1 MTVIFGSTN
10 STQADFSELTT
21 FIAAAAMTLDLEFQ
35 SVERMATR
43 YEIPRGHDRVRVPF
57 QNSTFDVQPYSD
69 DDEVSVSQ
77 RFSLDTLEL
86 TINMRVISY
95 RISERATR
103 LSYVD
108 LGAMAGQE
116 LVKARSE
123 HLEAFLLDILE
134 GAGLSGGDATF
145 DIGEVREALRAL
157 LDVPRV
163 DGGPAKRPLFSVVS
177 PTAEFE
183 IYADI
188 GISSAAGVFQRP
200 LNSGGKIEDIL
211 LGSGPAIEGNYA
223 FDLLGVPF
231 FRSGYFAQTTAGVTV
246 ADINGFMF
254 SKSALLLGVS
264 KDWDLKIYDE
274 ARYPGLIVRSMSD
287 FGGRLGPF
295 TKHVYLWDN
304 A

>member
-1 MTVIFGSTN
+1 MAVIFGSTN
-10 STQADFSELTT
+10 SAQTDFSELTT
-21 FIAAAAMTLDLEFQ
+21 FIAAAAETLDLEFQ
-35 SVERMATR
+35 SVERLATR
-43 YEIPRGHDRVRVPF
+43 YDIPRGHDRVRVPY
-57 QNSTFDVQPYSD
+57 QNSTFAVQSYTD
-69 DDEVSVSQ
+69 DDEVTVSQ

-86 TINMRVISY
+86 TIAMRLIAY
-95 RISERATR
+95 RISERASR
-103 LSYVD
+103 MAYVD
-108 LGAMAGQE
+108 LGALAGEE

-123 HLEAFLLDILE
+123 HMEAFLLDILE

-145 DIGEVREALRAL
+145 DIGEVRSAQLAL
-157 LDVPRV
+157 LDVTR
-163 DGGPAKRPLFSVVS
+163 DSGGPARRPLYAVVA
-177 PTAEFE
+177 PTAEYE

-188 GISSAAGVFQRP
+188 GVSSASTTFTRP
-200 LNSGGKIEDIL
+200 LASGGKIEDIL

-231 FRSGYFAQTTAGVTV
+231 FRSGYFNQTTAGVVV

-254 SKSALLLGVS
+254 SKRALLLGVS

-274 ARYPGLIVRSMSD
+274 SRYPGLIVRSMSD

-295 TKHVYLWDN
+295 TSHAYMWDN